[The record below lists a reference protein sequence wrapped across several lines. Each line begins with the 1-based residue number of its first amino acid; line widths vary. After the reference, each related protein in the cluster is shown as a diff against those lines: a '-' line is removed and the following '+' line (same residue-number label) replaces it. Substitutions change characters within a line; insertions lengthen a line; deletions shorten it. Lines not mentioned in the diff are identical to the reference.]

1 MADYLL
7 KEWLTLDEA
16 ACWLSDQTG
25 QTYTETSI
33 QRALNTFR
41 LPAHYWPT
49 DNAEIGLFALTL
61 RPGKSDWR
69 TSGLT
74 PLPESPLHLDTDQC
88 SLSYVV
94 DGPVPLPN
102 YELFSENQARH
113 FPRPIG
119 IFTPT
124 GDGELNG
131 CYRIDENERPACI
144 TTGSSQV
151 LIHLADLQEFKEG
164 LPLPPQRPS
173 HNLYIE
179 TSRLAGTN
187 RTIIR
192 SRSSANWFSYPDAI
206 KQADISDE
214 KGTLPVLR
222 ALGFATH
229 VIAEIGAHLDA
240 KETIASNRKNFMRG
254 GKPNVSAIART
265 LTKVASDLRHTGHG
279 TTGEGFQK
287 LLSAGLREVE

>member
-7 KEWLTLDEA
+7 KEWLTLGEA

-33 QRALNTFR
+33 QRALITFR

-61 RPGKSDWR
+61 GPGKSDWR

-74 PLPESPLHLDTDQC
+74 PLPESPLHLDTERC

-94 DGPVPLPN
+94 DGPVPLPH
-102 YELFSENQARH
+102 YELFSENQARQS
-113 FPRPIG
+113 PRPIG

-144 TTGSSQV
+144 TTGSFQV

-164 LPLPPQRPS
+164 LPLPPQRPP

-179 TSRLAGTN
+179 TSRLVGTN
-187 RTIIR
+187 GVHIR
-192 SRSSANWFSYPDAI
+192 SRSSADWFSYPDAI
-206 KQADISDE
+206 KQVDSANE
-214 KGTLPVLR
+214 KGSLPTLR
-222 ALGFATH
+222 ALGFAAH
-229 VIAEIGAHLDA
+229 VIAEIGAHLDS
-240 KETIASNRKNFMRG
+240 KETIASNRKNLMRG
-254 GKPNVSAIART
+254 GKPNASAIARA

-279 TTGEGFQK
+279 TTGEGFQR
-287 LLSAGLREVE
+287 LLSAALREVE